1 MPQPERYMQPFENIR
16 VIELGRVLAA
26 PLACQMLAD
35 LGADVIKIEDPR
47 GGDMFR
53 SLGPGFVRDANGNRD
68 TANSGKF
75 QALNRNKRSITV
87 DITTAEGQEIVRD
100 LVRSADV
107 FVENYKVG
115 DLARRGLDYPSL
127 KVINPNIIYGSIT
140 GFGQT
145 GPYNKRAGLDPV
157 AQAMSGF
164 MSLNGEADG
173 PPLRSPVN
181 VMDFSTGLFAA
192 LAIVTALYH
201 RQNTGAGQYID
212 LSLVESG
219 LSMMA
224 FSLIPALLDGK
235 QPPRSGSRSVHWVPS
250 GVFDCA
256 DGQMYLVSGPDRD
269 FARLCDVL
277 GRPDLRDDVRFATR
291 RVRDENEEALVAIV
305 SDILRG
311 GTVSAWV
318 EELGAAGLVA
328 APVYEFADVLT
339 DPHVQARGSISEL
352 PHPSGGTTPT
362 VENPMRFSDIPARR
376 HVAAPLLG
384 QHTDQVLAEELGYDA
399 VRILRLRESGAI

>member
-1 MPQPERYMQPFENIR
+1 MLPFENIR
-16 VIELGRVLAA
+16 IIELGRVLAA

-35 LGADVIKIEDPR
+35 LGADVIKIEDPC

-53 SLGPGFVRDANGNRD
+53 SAGPGFVRDAQGRES

-87 DITTAEGQEIVRD
+87 DITTAEGRDIVRE
-100 LVRSADV
+100 LARHADA

-115 DLARRGLDYPSL
+115 DLARRGLDYASI
-127 KVINPNIIYGSIT
+127 KAINPDIIYGSIT

-145 GPYNKRAGLDPV
+145 GPYSQRAGLDPV
-157 AQAMSGF
+157 AQAMTGF
-164 MSLNGEADG
+164 MSLNGERGA
-173 PPLRSPVN
+173 PPLRSAVN

-192 LAIVTALYH
+192 LAIAAALFH
-201 RQNTGAGQYID
+201 RRNTGEGQHID

-224 FSLIPALLDGK
+224 FSLIPALLDGQ
-235 QPPRSGSRSVHWVPS
+235 QPARTGSRSVHWVPS

-269 FARLCDVL
+269 FARLCEVI
-277 GRPDLRDDVRFATR
+277 GRPELRDDARFATR
-291 RVRDENEEALVAIV
+291 KARDEHEEELIAIV
-305 SDILRG
+305 GEAIRTDTR
-311 GTVSAWV
+311 SAWL
-318 EELGAAGLVA
+318 EKFGAAGLVA
-328 APVYEFADVLT
+328 APVYEFADVT
-339 DPHVQARGSISEL
+339 NDPQIRARGVISEL
-352 PHPSGGTTPT
+352 PHPAGGTTPT
-362 VENPMRFSDIPARR
+362 VESPMRFSGLPPRA

-384 QHTDQVLAEELGYDA
+384 QHTEQVLATELGFDA
-399 VRILRLRESGAI
+399 ERIARLRESGTI